1 MRKRQFSGSSV
12 RICVYFHMYF
22 RARACVL
29 QNLRNVTHLKFIN
42 DPFYAKTQAFRQLN
56 CAEVEYFSSERER
69 EGMHVARVFNHGS
82 KRRFPAGAHTKP
94 DSTNVLYKLIYRQ
107 AGQKCTM
114 ARFLSSC

>member
-1 MRKRQFSGSSV
+1 MCIFSYVFS
-12 RICVYFHMYF
+12 
-22 RARACVL
+22 RARLCVL

-42 DPFYAKTQAFRQLN
+42 DPFYAKTRFQTMESCRGQVLFITERN
-56 CAEVEYFSSERER
+56 KERER
-69 EGMHVARVFNHGS
+69 EGMHVARVFNHGR